1 MKGAVFGLPFLF
13 SSCPAFLFLRSRSVI
28 MTVEQGIVSARAV
41 YVSGVLKSCGAP
53 VYDAFRHALPVV
65 DDDWSVIAYLY
76 GNRCGVCMNIHRQL
90 QIKAFLA
97 CVSRCGGKYA
107 ILRDFIYYIVNQLF
121 TLFRALICI
130 LPVGGKGSSVW
141 LNVLFRAAEQCLLLC
156 GKGFSV
162 SSGWCKGVG
171 GGSWRWRKRL
181 FRVWRNAGCHAPLF
195 SFMKNNCQYFLLR

>member
-53 VYDAFRHALPVV
+53 VYDAFRHALQVV
-65 DDDWSVIAYLY
+65 EDDGSVIAYLY

-107 ILRDFIYYIVNQLF
+107 ILRDFVYYIVNQLF
-121 TLFRALICI
+121 ALFRALMRI
-130 LPVGGKGSSVW
+130 LPVGGKGS
-141 LNVLFRAAEQCLLLC
+141 LAL
-156 GKGFSV
+156 
-162 SSGWCKGVG
+162 
-171 GGSWRWRKRL
+171 RKRL
-181 FRVWRNAGCHAPLF
+181 FRVAERAFPRCGTVYSAVRERLF
-195 SFMKNNCQYFLLR
+195 CVVRMV

>member
-65 DDDWSVIAYLY
+65 VDDGSVIAYLY
-76 GNRCGVCMNIHRQL
+76 GNRCRVCMNIHRQL

-121 TLFRALICI
+121 ALFRALICI
-130 LPVGGKGSSVW
+130 LPVGGKGS
-141 LNVLFRAAEQCLLLC
+141 LAL
-156 GKGFSV
+156 
-162 SSGWCKGVG
+162 
-171 GGSWRWRKRL
+171 RKRL
-181 FRVWRNAGCHAPLF
+181 FRVAERAFPRCGTVSSAVRERLF
-195 SFMKNNCQYFLLR
+195 CVVRMV

>member
-28 MTVEQGIVSARAV
+28 MTVEQEIVSARAV

-53 VYDAFRHALPVV
+53 VYDAFRHALQVV
-65 DDDWSVIAYLY
+65 DDDVSVIAYLY

-121 TLFRALICI
+121 ALFRALMRI
-130 LPVGGKGSSVW
+130 LTVGGKGS
-141 LNVLFRAAEQCLLLC
+141 LAL
-156 GKGFSV
+156 
-162 SSGWCKGVG
+162 
-171 GGSWRWRKRL
+171 RKRL
-181 FRVWRNAGCHAPLF
+181 FRVAERAFPRCGTVSSAVRERLF
-195 SFMKNNCQYFLLR
+195 CVVRMV